1 MDTNGDILNSNG
13 DILVVANKDDI
24 IFINLISCLSV
35 SLLLKQL
42 SKLSAVWRSKK
53 YLFEKN
59 FWKLLSKHLWLF
71 LVKFYDFSIFFW
83 TPLGEHLKYQ
93 LTLWEASSC
102 VKSVQ
107 LWSHFWSVFF
117 YIRTAYRKIR
127 TRNNSVFGYFSRSAY
142 FRHSNNIQ
150 VATWNYKSLI
160 AKWFDRRNALKMI
173 AASPV

>member
-1 MDTNGDILNSNG
+1 MKKGSSYLFDWVQNIPLQMDTNGDIL
-13 DILVVANKDDI
+13 LVANKDDI

-42 SKLSAVWRSKK
+42 SKLSALWRSKK

-107 LWSHFWSVFF
+107 LWVISGPYFP
-117 YIRTAYRKIR
+117 I
-127 TRNNSVFGYFSRSAY
+127 FG
-142 FRHSNNIQ
+142 RHTGKYGPEITLYLDTFHAVIHSEFQ
-150 VATWNYKSLI
+150 S
-160 AKWFDRRNALKMI
+160 
-173 AASPV
+173 